1 MAMASGIR
9 FECQDPAPS
18 APTGG
23 ASAGNGGALERVIA
37 SLTCRLAASL
47 LSAVAPARRVATSA
61 GAIAL
66 GLIAGY
72 GAPACAGHEVVLR
85 LKGGDFEVVGEV
97 RSFDGQRWVVAARGF
112 GELALEAARFDCVE
126 GDCSSASVVPPR
138 STLELAPAS
147 TARPP
152 VLTLDS
158 APPLDRELIPS
169 LIRAYAGHMGGSA
182 KQMIGAATDE
192 TRFKLID
199 RHGLD
204 MAEIN
209 VRRRGSDHV
218 FAALRGGEA
227 AIGAT
232 TRTQTPAELA
242 QIGAPAQRTAF
253 TDNEHVL
260 GLDGLAVIVPP
271 SSPAK
276 RLAAS
281 QLARIFSGEIRD
293 WKAVGLP
300 PGPITVYAGGER
312 TVEALAAIARPG
324 GLALSPAAT
333 RIADEA
339 ALSDAVARDPGAIGI
354 TSLTQVR
361 NARTLDI
368 ELACGLVARPTEFA
382 IKAEEYPL
390 GRRLYVYSNGKPKEP
405 MAQELIRFAAS
416 RPGQQAVRDG
426 GLIDQAVAAEAAES
440 EKERLARAAASG
452 RNAATLAL
460 GRRFAAEVEKAHR
473 LSLTFRFALN
483 SSELDAKARGDIQR
497 LAELLK
503 TPELK
508 GRTIMLIG
516 FTDAP
521 GKPQFNA
528 ALSQKRADEIRS
540 AVLKELASPETAR
553 RVVARGFGPAA
564 PVACNG
570 GDAGQFRNRRVEV
583 WIRDGGEDA
592 LAPPVATLK
601 PERPATAAADRLRKS
616 AAAGRT
622 AQGERKRQLR

>member
-1 MAMASGIR
+1 MAMAAGIR
-9 FECQDPAPS
+9 FECQDAAPS

-23 ASAGNGGALERVIA
+23 ASAGNGGAPERVIA
-37 SLTCRLAASL
+37 SLTRRLAARL
-47 LSAVAPARRVATSA
+47 LSAVAQARRIAVCA
-61 GAIAL
+61 GGIGL
-66 GLIAGY
+66 GLLAG
-72 GAPACAGHEVVLR
+72 GAAPALAGHEVVLR
-85 LKGGDFEVVGEV
+85 LKGGDIEVAGEV

-126 GDCSSASVVPPR
+126 GDCSAASLPPR
-138 STLELAPAS
+138 ATLELAPAS
-147 TARPP
+147 QLPAP
-152 VLTLDS
+152 VLTLDT

-199 RHGLD
+199 RRGLD
-204 MAEIN
+204 LAEIN
-209 VRRRGSDHV
+209 VRRRGSDQV

-232 TRTQTPAELA
+232 TRTLTPAELA
-242 QIGAPAQRTAF
+242 QAGAPAQRTAF

-271 SSPAK
+271 GSPAR
-276 RLAAS
+276 RLAAG
-281 QLARIFSGEIRD
+281 QLARIFSGEISD

-312 TVEALAAIARPG
+312 TADALAAIARPG

-339 ALSDAVARDPGAIGI
+339 ALSDAVARDAGAIGI

-361 NARTLDI
+361 NARAIDI
-368 ELACGLVARPTEFA
+368 ELACGLVARPTDFA

-390 GRRLYVYSNGKPKEP
+390 GRRLYVYSNGKPREP

-426 GLIDQAVAAEAAES
+426 GLIDQAIAADAAEN
-440 EKERLARAAASG
+440 EKERLTRAATIG

-460 GRRFAAEVEKAHR
+460 GRRFAADVEKAHR

-503 TPELK
+503 APELK
-508 GRTIMLIG
+508 GRTAMLIG

-540 AVLKELASPETAR
+540 AVLKELANPEAAR
-553 RVVARGFGPAA
+553 RIVARGYGPAA

-601 PERPATAAADRLRKS
+601 PARPSTAEAERLRKS